1 MTSETSYTLRVSS
14 GVTESLLGRVFD
26 GRYRVQSH
34 IADGGMASVYLALD
48 TRLDRDVALKVMR
61 HDLAQDEAFVSRFK
75 REARSAAR
83 LSHPNVVSV
92 FDQGEDDGHMFLAME
107 YVPGQ
112 TLREVM
118 KAEGPLT
125 PRAALDIMG
134 PVLQALGAA
143 HRGGIIHRDVK
154 PENIILREDDG
165 TVKVADFGLARAV
178 STQTTASQTGVLLGT
193 VAYLSPEQVERGIA
207 DARSD
212 VYAAG
217 LILFEMLTGT
227 KAFTG
232 DTPIHIAYQHVHGS
246 IPAPSSRVTSVP
258 AELDALVAL
267 ATSRDPDHRPY
278 DAEDFL
284 TEVRKSR
291 AMLTPTELD
300 RRPEGPAALAGG
312 ASTVAVERTS
322 ALPVQARH
330 ESAGDQAAGYEAAG
344 YEAAGHAPRH
354 AAAPGRPVPRLA
366 LPIDH
371 TPTVPPV
378 LHGRVLDTM
387 GSDDDYDRRDGP
399 WRWIWIALGVALVA
413 GVAAWWF
420 LAGPGSPTVVPTTTS
435 LTYAQA
441 KAKLDVAHLGA
452 DRVDSFDESVPSGV
466 VMSTD
471 PGAGAEVR
479 RGTDVKVTVSKGPER
494 YAVPNVVNKS
504 AAEARDQITAAKLTV
519 GKSTEAFDEAVA
531 AGLVVGV
538 DPKVGTPLKRG
549 TKVNIVVSKGKQPI
563 PVADFTNKPAAEAV
577 DALSKAGLTVD
588 ATEQANSDTIAKGN
602 VISQSPAGGT
612 LFKGETVKLVV
623 SKGPVLVKVPDV
635 SGKQADEAEAI
646 LRAAGFDVKRENA
659 LGGIFGT
666 VHHTNPAANT
676 EAPKGSVV
684 TMVIV

>member
-26 GRYRVQSH
+26 GRYRVLSH

-48 TRLDRDVALKVMR
+48 TRLDRDVALKVLR
-61 HDLAQDEAFVSRFK
+61 HDLAQDDAFVSRFK

-154 PENIILREDDG
+154 PENIILREGDG

-178 STQTTASQTGVLLGT
+178 SNQTSHSQTGVLLGT

-246 IPAPSSRVTSVP
+246 IPAPSSRVSSVP
-258 AELDALVAL
+258 SELDALVAL
-267 ATSRDPDHRPY
+267 ATSRDPDHRPH

-291 AMLTPTELD
+291 AMLTAAELD
-300 RRPEGPAALAGG
+300 RRPEGPAALGGG

-322 ALPVQARH
+322 ALPVQH
-330 ESAGDQAAGYEAAG
+330 EA
-344 YEAAGHAPRH
+344 RH
-354 AAAPGRPVPRLA
+354 AAQGGRALPPVA
-366 LPIDH
+366 LPIDR
-371 TPTVPPV
+371 TPTTPPV
-378 LHGRVLDTM
+378 LHGRVVDTY
-387 GSDDDYDRRDGP
+387 DDEDERRGP
-399 WRWIWIALGVALVA
+399 WRWVWAALGVALIA
-413 GVAAWWF
+413 GLAAWWF
-420 LAGPGSPTVVPTTTS
+420 LAGPGSPTVVPQTTK
-435 LTYAQA
+435 LTFAQA
-441 KAKLDVAHLGA
+441 QTALERAHLGA
-452 DRVDSFDESVPSGV
+452 EQVESFDESVPKGI

-471 PGAGAEVR
+471 PGAGQEVR

-494 YAVPNVVNKS
+494 YAVPNVVKKS

-519 GKSTEAFDEAVA
+519 GTSKEAFDDTIA

-538 DPKVGTPLKRG
+538 DPKVGTQLKRG
-549 TKVNIVVSKGKQPI
+549 SKVNLVVSKGRQPI
-563 PVADFTNKPAAEAV
+563 QVTDFTNKPASEAV
-577 DALSKAGLTVD
+577 DALSKAGLEVD
-588 ATEQANSDTIAKGN
+588 ATEQANSDTVAKGN

-612 LFKGETVKLVV
+612 LFKGDTVKLVV

-635 SGKQADEAEAI
+635 QGKQEAEAKAI
-646 LRAAGFDVKRENA
+646 LEGVGFKVVVERFM
-659 LGGIFGT
+659 GGIFGT
-666 VHHTNPAANT
+666 VRSQEPGANT
-676 EAPKGSVV
+676 EQPKGS
-684 TMVIV
+684 TIKLVIV